1 MRRGKEVGDVVDKV
15 QPDGRILLN
24 HFWGEE
30 TYDTAEFLTDTVD
43 FLHPEVVSVMA
54 TSSDDTV
61 SSLFMAPL
69 TPEGK
74 LSADDCDGHSQ
85 MGHQQS
91 LSSQFQHW
99 LANPIS
105 CLMTREV
112 SHVFCFDSCQDLPAQ
127 LEAWNIKELVLV
139 RRNGFSRRLTFAE
152 LLTRYCFLAFN
163 FDERVVAT
171 RKTAQLLMLRLGI
184 DGVEF
189 GKRKVFLK
197 YYHSEYLAE
206 LFKTQY
212 RRIVLVQSAARR
224 YLARRRTER
233 EKCARAARVML
244 KVRHAVRKWSS
255 FRRVVKGGVKVLPN
269 SQEAQA
275 EVHMQRRESAA
286 TEIQRHVRGFV
297 VRRRLP
303 LETRVRLLA
312 LRGGSP
318 AKRKQEARQLLEA
331 QGLSG
336 EELASAVDEVEEC
349 INNKQTG
356 NIISVAE
363 ALRFLPSYIHSL
375 GLEANKGIKNSSD
388 PVAFSETKPL
398 TLPQMPVFKDLAP
411 QTIGPSSLSPARLL
425 DISQFYLDLG
435 PPGGWD
441 AAASQQSRKLVM
453 GNKVEEQHVDR
464 VIKERREEEGRSNT
478 LRPAAASSFGKSGS
492 NIRTGTLGRNGT
504 LGRGGNNHTRQISPY
519 QEHHRSLVDQRTP
532 GQSGGGKNKLAC
544 KEDKVARQMN
554 KLAKPTSP
562 GQEVSFSPRLETDPE
577 EEEEGPFRF
586 QAMLRRTNVLP
597 TDSLRR
603 RRGGPP
609 KPMGEEVLRLFGGS
623 LLPPLIAPTA
633 AEVVL

>member
-1 MRRGKEVGDVVDKV
+1 MVDGV
-15 QPDGRILLN
+15 RPDGKILLN
-24 HFWGEE
+24 QFWGEE
-30 TYDTAEFLTDTVD
+30 TYNTTDFLTDNVN
-43 FLHPEVVSVMA
+43 FLHPELVSVMA
-54 TSSDDTV
+54 ASSDDTV
-61 SSLFMAPL
+61 SSLFLAPL

-74 LSADDCDGHSQ
+74 LSGVEGEGHSQ
-85 MGHQQS
+85 MGSQQS

-99 LANPIS
+99 LATTIA

-112 SHVFCFDSCQDLPAQ
+112 SHVFCFDSCQDFPAQ

-197 YYHSEYLAE
+197 YYHSEYLTE

-244 KVRHAVRKWSS
+244 KVRQAVKRRSS
-255 FRRVVKGGVKVLPN
+255 FRRVVKSGVKVLPN

-275 EVHMQRRESAA
+275 EVHLQRRESAA

-303 LETRVRLLA
+303 LETRVRLLS
-312 LRGGSP
+312 LGGGCSS
-318 AKRKQEARQLLEA
+318 KQKQEARQLLEGH
-331 QGLSG
+331 GLSG
-336 EELASAVDEVEEC
+336 EELASAVEEVEEC
-349 INNKQTG
+349 INNKQAG
-356 NIISVAE
+356 NIISAEE

-375 GLEANKGIKNSSD
+375 GLEANKGIKMSSD
-388 PVAFSETKPL
+388 PVSLSEIKSL
-398 TLPQMPVFKDLAP
+398 SLPQMPVLKDLAP
-411 QTIGPSSLSPARLL
+411 QTLDTLSLAPAKMFDLT
-425 DISQFYLDLG
+425 QFYLDEG

-441 AAASQQSRKLVM
+441 AAASEHTRKLAM
-453 GNKVEEQHVDR
+453 GKGEEHQGGR
-464 VIKERREEEGRSNT
+464 VIKERREEEGRTET
-478 LRPAAASSFGKSGS
+478 LRFPTYGKTSSRAGTLGKVG
-492 NIRTGTLGRNGT
+492 RTGTLGK
-504 LGRGGNNHTRQISPY
+504 GGASERSGNPNKGANSTRKASPMDK
-519 QEHHRSLVDQRTP
+519 RSP
-532 GQSGGGKNKLAC
+532 GGGKKQAG
-544 KEDKVARQMN
+544 KEDKVTGQIN
-554 KLAKPTSP
+554 KP
-562 GQEVSFSPRLETDPE
+562 GSNRKTNSSVPVQEVSFSPRLETNP

-623 LLPPLIAPTA
+623 LMPPLIAPTA